1 MDVFHGFLTVM
12 DEAIL
17 PSVSLL
23 SCNCGISEE
32 LWSMLKQLPYE
43 RRSLSPTSC
52 PHNVTF
58 LGLLVLCVHAVY
70 IHVSFLC
77 HHHTQIYLRFA
88 FVVLSTSTSVSC
100 PSTSVSCPSLGRIL
114 QNVECCGFQYRF
126 LFWCKVTNV

>member
-43 RRSLSPTSC
+43 RRSLSLPL
-52 PHNVTF
+52 H
-58 LGLLVLCVHAVY
+58 VH
-70 IHVSFLC
+70 IVSLSWVFWYYVCILF
-77 HHHTQIYLRFA
+77 IYMSAFYATTTHRF
-88 FVVLSTSTSVSC
+88 
-100 PSTSVSCPSLGRIL
+100 I
-114 QNVECCGFQYRF
+114 
-126 LFWCKVTNV
+126 